1 MIELK
6 RNVSRKEKILARA
19 EAKGRR
25 GMQEVNTGA
34 INEKALLA

>member
-6 RNVSRKEKILARA
+6 RIVSRKEKILTPA
-19 EAKGRR
+19 EAKGQE
-25 GMQEVNTGA
+25 GMQEVNTGT